1 MKILGDGPEKK
12 NLENKIKKYD
22 LRKKIKLIGFKR
34 DTKKYYKEANLFIN
48 ASLFEG
54 FPNAVVEAIS
64 YGIPVICADC
74 RGGMKEIILN
84 GRGGDFF
91 EVNNAEQLA
100 QKIISFYKD
109 PKKLNQ
115 KLFIARENIKKYSI
129 LNHVKKYEDI
139 FKKI

>member
-1 MKILGDGPEKK
+1 
-12 NLENKIKKYD
+12 
-22 LRKKIKLIGFKR
+22 
-34 DTKKYYKEANLFIN
+34 
-48 ASLFEG
+48 
-54 FPNAVVEAIS
+54 
-64 YGIPVICADC
+64 
-74 RGGMKEIILN
+74 MKEIILN